1 MKEPLSPFATTP
13 RPRDDGTLRVT
24 ITYLQMVRQPTG
36 SPKRPPLS
44 ELAVFRVKQPSL
56 PFYRFLYNE
65 VGHPWLWYERRAMAD
80 ADLQDIL
87 CHQKVHVYVLYRGG
101 EPAGYVEL
109 DYRQEDEVEV
119 AYFGLLPWHIG
130 SGIGPWFLEWAV
142 NTAWADK
149 PKKLIVN
156 TCNLDHPK
164 AIIVYQQAGFHPYRQ
179 ETVTI
184 RDPRREPF
192 WNGPA
197 PAAGAD
203 SDSSK
208 ET

>member
-1 MKEPLSPFATTP
+1 MKEHPSSFATTP
-13 RPRDDGTLRVT
+13 KPRDDGTLQVT
-24 ITYLQMVRQPTG
+24 ITYLQMMRQPTG
-36 SPKRPPLS
+36 TPKRPPLS
-44 ELAVFRVKQPSL
+44 DLAVFRVKQPAL
-56 PFYRFLYNE
+56 PFYRFLYNQ
-65 VGHPWLWYERRAMAD
+65 VGQPWLWYERRAMSD
-80 ADLQDIL
+80 SDLQDIL
-87 CHQKVHVYVLYRGG
+87 SHEKVHVYVLYRGG

-109 DYRQEDEVEV
+109 DFRQEDEAEV

-142 NTAWADK
+142 RAAWTDK

-156 TCNLDHPK
+156 TCDLDHPK
-164 AIIVYQQAGFHPYRQ
+164 AIIVYQQAGFRPYRQ

-197 PAAGAD
+197 PTAGAD
-203 SDSSK
+203 SDS
-208 ET
+208 

>member
-13 RPRDDGTLRVT
+13 RPRHDGTLRVT

-36 SPKRPPLS
+36 APKRPPLS

-56 PFYRFLYNE
+56 PFSRFLYNE
-65 VGHPWLWYERRAMAD
+65 VGQPWLWYERRAMAD
-80 ADLQDIL
+80 ADLQEIL
-87 CHQKVHVYVLYRGG
+87 CHEKVHVYVLYRGG

-109 DYRQEDEVEV
+109 DYRQKNEVEV
-119 AYFGLLPWHIG
+119 AFFGRLPWHIG
-130 SGIGPWFLEWAV
+130 SGSGPWFLEWAV
-142 NTAWADK
+142 NTAWTDK

-164 AIIVYQQAGFHPYRQ
+164 AIIVYQQAGFRPYRQ
-179 ETVTI
+179 EIVTI
-184 RDPRREPF
+184 RDPRHEPF

>member
-1 MKEPLSPFATTP
+1 M
-13 RPRDDGTLRVT
+13 
-24 ITYLQMVRQPTG
+24 
-36 SPKRPPLS
+36 
-44 ELAVFRVKQPSL
+44 
-56 PFYRFLYNE
+56 
-65 VGHPWLWYERRAMAD
+65 
-80 ADLQDIL
+80 
-87 CHQKVHVYVLYRGG
+87 LYRGG

-109 DYRQEDEVEV
+109 DFRQEDEAEV

-142 NTAWADK
+142 RAAWTDK

-164 AIIVYQQAGFHPYRQ
+164 AIIVYQQAGFRPYRQ

-184 RDPRREPF
+184 RDPRQEPF

-197 PAAGAD
+197 PSAGAD
-203 SDSSK
+203 SDR
-208 ET
+208 

>member
-1 MKEPLSPFATTP
+1 MKEPFFPFATTP

-36 SPKRPPLS
+36 SPKKPPLS

-65 VGHPWLWYERRAMAD
+65 VGQPWLWYERRAMAD
-80 ADLQDIL
+80 ADLQEIL
-87 CHQKVHVYVLYRGG
+87 CHEKVHVYVLYRGG

-109 DYRQEDEVEV
+109 DYRQKNEVEV

-142 NTAWADK
+142 NTAWADR
-149 PKKLIVN
+149 PKRLIVN

-164 AIIVYQQAGFHPYRQ
+164 AIIVYQQAGFRPYRQ
-179 ETVTI
+179 EIVTI
-184 RDPRREPF
+184 RDPRHEPF